1 MDTDRLRGI
10 LDLVEESLAEPDI
23 SGPDLAGRAYL
34 TRSHFD
40 RLVKAALGEPPGAFR
55 RRLLLERAAHRLA
68 AGEDSVLEIAVD
80 AGYASGEAFS
90 RAFARGYGC
99 NPTAYRKRPRASH
112 DLPTPNQIHFHPPGG
127 LRLPADRRSNS
138 MDVLT
143 RMLDHHIELVGQ
155 IIDRAG
161 TVDDE
166 VLDRP
171 IELSIEGIDREPT
184 LRSVV
189 DRLVS
194 QLEMWLA
201 ATAGAT
207 EVDEIHGAATATP
220 AEMKARLVEAAPKF
234 RALTVDALESGRAD
248 ETFIDATCEPPQTF
262 TYGGMLAHV
271 LTFSAVR
278 RTMAIGALET
288 AGIDDLGAGDPMR
301 YVGGSGED
309 AGLITRHTS

>member
-1 MDTDRLRGI
+1 
-10 LDLVEESLAEPDI
+10 
-23 SGPDLAGRAYL
+23 
-34 TRSHFD
+34 
-40 RLVKAALGEPPGAFR
+40 
-55 RRLLLERAAHRLA
+55 
-68 AGEDSVLEIAVD
+68 
-80 AGYASGEAFS
+80 
-90 RAFARGYGC
+90 
-99 NPTAYRKRPRASH
+99 
-112 DLPTPNQIHFHPPGG
+112 
-127 LRLPADRRSNS
+127 

-207 EVDEIHGAATATP
+207 EVDEIHGAVTATP
-220 AEMKARLVEAAPKF
+220 AEMKARLAEAAPKF